1 MRTALLLATV
11 ASLFPSALAETD
23 AALPLGVGSTLYWH
37 SHFDGSND
45 TYVEKL
51 IAEGSD
57 FQIYLAT
64 NEFSEGGPSDYF
76 ALFSGI
82 DFRSCDEDMPTPE
95 ERAAVAAMWPLETG
109 KSANI
114 FVTSD
119 NPAKVEVGNES
130 HSFLMG
136 RTLPAHYV
144 TIDYENNDEVED
156 EKILV
161 LDDTPLTSEIN
172 WSESSRDTLT
182 LVTKPRSDTAYDVSE
197 ETIGTCAALLTETQK

>member
-1 MRTALLLATV
+1 
-11 ASLFPSALAETD
+11 
-23 AALPLGVGSTLYWH
+23 
-37 SHFDGSND
+37 
-45 TYVEKL
+45 
-51 IAEGSD
+51 
-57 FQIYLAT
+57 
-64 NEFSEGGPSDYF
+64 
-76 ALFSGI
+76 
-82 DFRSCDEDMPTPE
+82 MPTPE

-119 NPAKVEVGNES
+119 NPAKVEVGNTS

-136 RTLPAHYV
+136 QTLPAHYV
-144 TIDYENNDEVED
+144 TIDYENNEEVED